1 MKISGLELQ
10 MFVCLLNLEMFTK
23 IEFEAHEETNT
34 VTNEESD
41 GGNHPATSMT
51 TQVNT
56 QNVVSTL

>member
-1 MKISGLELQ
+1 
-10 MFVCLLNLEMFTK
+10 MFTK

-41 GGNHPATSMT
+41 GGYHPATSMT

-56 QNVVSTL
+56 QNVVPSL